1 MGHGYLFNEY
11 PVFCCLKIVLEVRE
25 RQGIFSLRILHKE
38 HISIRAVII
47 VIAAF
52 LAVGCTKGPMPE
64 TEAVPTREVTDDLG
78 RKVKIPLKIN
88 RAISLAPNLT
98 ENIFAVGAGDKLVG
112 VTTFCDYPVSAKDI
126 QKIGDTRTPN
136 IESIIALRPQIVFI
150 STASQLEAFSKTL
163 EENGIAV
170 FVTDPNTLE
179 AIYKNLEQFGD
190 IFGTGDQAARVTA
203 EMKTRLAAIMEKVQ
217 YEPRTRVFVQISRDP
232 LFAAG
237 RESFITEVIERAGA
251 ISVTRDLQAA
261 YTRLSNETA
270 LAMNPE
276 AIIVPA
282 GAGNDEPHDVFKDSP
297 AVRDGRVIRIKNDL
311 LMRPSPRLID
321 GIEEAARGLHPQS
334 FK

>member
-1 MGHGYLFNEY
+1 MKAGYF
-11 PVFCCLKIVLEVRE
+11 I
-25 RQGIFSLRILHKE
+25 LRILHKQP
-38 HISIRAVII
+38 ISKNAVL
-47 VIAAF
+47 VLIAAL
-52 LAVGCTKGPMPE
+52 LALGCAKAPKLEAE
-64 TEAVPTREVTDDLG
+64 TVPTREVTDDLG
-78 RKVKIPLKIN
+78 RKVKIPLTIN

-112 VTTFCDYPVSAKDI
+112 VTTFCDYPIEAKSI
-126 QKIGDTRTPN
+126 QKVGDTLTPN
-136 IESIIALRPQIVFI
+136 MESIIALRPQIVFV
-150 STASQLEAFSKTL
+150 STASQMEAFSKTL
-163 EENGIAV
+163 EASGIVV
-170 FVTDPNTLE
+170 FVTDPNSLE
-179 AIYKNLEQFGD
+179 AIYRNLEQLGY
-190 IFGTGDQAARVTA
+190 IFGTGDQAATVTA
-203 EMKTRLAAIMEKVQ
+203 QMKSKLAAISEKVQ
-217 YEPRTRVFVQISRDP
+217 YEPRTRVFVQISRAP

-270 LAMNPE
+270 LAMNPD

-297 AVRDGRVIRIKNDL
+297 AVRDGKVIRIKADL

-321 GIEEAARGLHPQS
+321 GIEEAARGLHPES

>member
-1 MGHGYLFNEY
+1 
-11 PVFCCLKIVLEVRE
+11 
-25 RQGIFSLRILHKE
+25 LRILYKQL
-38 HISIRAVII
+38 IGKKAV
-47 VIAAF
+47 VVLMAAL
-52 LAVGCTKGPMPE
+52 LALGCAKAPKPE
-64 TEAVPTREVTDDLG
+64 AEAVPTSEVTDDLG

-112 VTTFCDYPVSAKDI
+112 VTTFCDYPAEAKNI
-126 QKIGDTRTPN
+126 QKVGDTLNPN
-136 IESIIALRPQIVFI
+136 IESIIALRPQIVFV
-150 STASQLEAFSKTL
+150 STASQMEAFAKTL
-163 EENGIAV
+163 EANGIVV

-179 AIYKNLEQFGD
+179 AIYRNLEQLGD
-190 IFGTGDQAARVTA
+190 MFGTGEQAARVTA
-203 EMKTRLAAIMEKVQ
+203 DMKARLAAVSEKVQ
-217 YEPRTRVFVQISRDP
+217 YEPRARVFVQISRDP

-251 ISVTRDLQAA
+251 TSVTRDLQAA

-270 LAMNPE
+270 LAMSPE

-297 AVRDGRVIRIKNDL
+297 AVRNGKVIRIKADL

-321 GIEEAARGLHPQS
+321 GIEEAARGLHPES

>member
-1 MGHGYLFNEY
+1 M
-11 PVFCCLKIVLEVRE
+11 
-25 RQGIFSLRILHKE
+25 
-38 HISIRAVII
+38 
-47 VIAAF
+47 AAL
-52 LAVGCTKGPMPE
+52 LALGCAKAPKPE
-64 TEAVPTREVTDDLG
+64 AEAVPTSEVTDDLG

-112 VTTFCDYPVSAKDI
+112 VTTFCDYPAEAKNI
-126 QKIGDTRTPN
+126 QKVGDTLNPN
-136 IESIIALRPQIVFI
+136 IESIIALRPQIVFV
-150 STASQLEAFSKTL
+150 STASQMEAFAKTL
-163 EENGIAV
+163 EANGIVV

-179 AIYKNLEQFGD
+179 AIYRNLEQLGD
-190 IFGTGDQAARVTA
+190 MFGTGEQAARVTA
-203 EMKTRLAAIMEKVQ
+203 DMKARLAAVSEKVQ
-217 YEPRTRVFVQISRDP
+217 YEPRARVFVQISRDP

-251 ISVTRDLQAA
+251 TSVTRDLQAA

-270 LAMNPE
+270 LAMSPE

-297 AVRDGRVIRIKNDL
+297 AVRNGKVIRIKADL

-321 GIEEAARGLHPQS
+321 GIEEAARGLHPES